1 MTPISSVTG
10 APANGGSSASAG
22 SWSASAP
29 MGSVFPMELHI
40 GEMYPAGR
48 RLFTGFVRDLTE
60 VQRTKRRLQELQ
72 ADFLHSS
79 RLSTMG
85 RMAATLAHE
94 LNQPLTAIVNYV
106 QAARELLENGT
117 PGMVARIPDTLAK
130 ASAQAE
136 RAGTIIRRLR
146 EFVARG
152 ATERQPEDLNKV
164 VEEAAALALVGGREQ
179 GVYVGFRLQSDLPP
193 VITKCRG
200 TLQSHSRRQ
209 TSKSL
214 SHARSVALS
223 REASCVHDIRVC
235 VSIRVCHASPGAL
248 RRLR

>member
-1 MTPISSVTG
+1 M
-10 APANGGSSASAG
+10 SAKC
-22 SWSASAP
+22 
-29 MGSVFPMELHI
+29 I
-40 GEMYPAGR
+40 PAGR

-106 QAARELLENGT
+106 QAARELLENRT
-117 PGMVARIPDTLAK
+117 PGDGGAYPGHARQSLG
-130 ASAQAE
+130 ASE

-179 GVYVGFRLQSDLPP
+179 GVHVGFRLQSDLPP
-193 VITKCRG
+193 
-200 TLQSHSRRQ
+200 
-209 TSKSL
+209 
-214 SHARSVALS
+214 
-223 REASCVHDIRVC
+223 
-235 VSIRVCHASPGAL
+235 
-248 RRLR
+248 